1 MVLLTPLKYLKI
13 RYRSKA
19 LYGFVMPALIS
30 VALTWLVVFW
40 ADATPVFGKDGYLAG
55 LQNLLTILGGFFI
68 AALTLVTTADLPIL
82 KEPVSGRDPP
92 TLPNEKAPLSRKR
105 FLAYLFGYLSTSSFL
120 LVGISFIANIAA
132 TKIAQSLHPI
142 AGLAVKAVG
151 LAAYNFWLAHVF
163 VATMLGMFYFTERLQ
178 VSDLKSR
185 VGKPEATPSPLD
197 DVES

>member
-13 RYRSKA
+13 RYRSKT

-30 VALTWLVVFW
+30 AGLTWLVVFW
-40 ADATPVFGKDGYLAG
+40 AETTPVFGKDGYLAG

-92 TLPNEKAPLSRKR
+92 KLPSEQSPLSRKR

-120 LVGISFIANIAA
+120 LVGISFVANIAA
-132 TKIAQSLHPI
+132 IGIAQSLNPV
-142 AGLAVKAVG
+142 ARVAVKAVG

-185 VGKPEATPSPLD
+185 VGKPNAPPTPIED
-197 DVES
+197 K